1 MSTYRRLIALAVV
14 VAAGAAL
21 PAFAADDATRN
32 ASTGASWRH
41 PPPLEE
47 AQMQALSAPGP
58 TWHPDQNRI
67 DALANPRPAK
77 AERSPLIGRAGS
89 ETAAPMGSNEQPSGS
104 MAPSASTTY

>member
-21 PAFAADDATRN
+21 PAFAADDAARN

-41 PPPLEE
+41 PLPLDE

-67 DALANPRPAK
+67 DALANPTPAK
-77 AERSPLIGRAGS
+77 AERSPLGRAGS
-89 ETAAPMGSNEQPSGS
+89 ETAAAVGSNEQPSGS